1 MEEKREELGTRQKAC
16 GDRMERDNKNPDLPS
31 TNPSTTSALGL
42 PSSPTY
48 DHHLSIPSEFQS
60 HALPSHVKYK
70 NCRDVNI
77 RVLLYN
83 KAPMKYHMCPST
95 LFCYPWGNHGCDR
108 EIKPHGFE
116 RVRLLTFPL
125 SEFWDIQTTVQES
138 KAVSTIHAEVSLVCT
153 GSGRTE
159 SKDSQ
164 EQLGCPV
171 SQTLKSYQPQAYCR
185 GLHPRISFLLMG

>member
-16 GDRMERDNKNPDLPS
+16 GDRMERGNKNPDLPS

-77 RVLLYN
+77 QVLLYN
-83 KAPMKYHMCPST
+83 KAPMKYHICPST
-95 LFCYPWGNHGCDR
+95 LFATPGG
-108 EIKPHGFE
+108 IMG
-116 RVRLLTFPL
+116 V
-125 SEFWDIQTTVQES
+125 
-138 KAVSTIHAEVSLVCT
+138 
-153 GSGRTE
+153 TE
-159 SKDSQ
+159 K
-164 EQLGCPV
+164 
-171 SQTLKSYQPQAYCR
+171 
-185 GLHPRISFLLMG
+185 

>member
-16 GDRMERDNKNPDLPS
+16 GDKMERDNKNPDLPS

-42 PSSPTY
+42 PSSLTY

-83 KAPMKYHMCPST
+83 KAPMKSHMCPST
-95 LFCYPWGNHGCDR
+95 LFGCPWGNHGCDR
-108 EIKPHGFE
+108 GTKPRGSSHSLFLSSGTFRPQSRNQKQFQLSMLKCPWCAQDQTE
-116 RVRLLTFPL
+116 QSLKTARSSLGVLCLRL
-125 SEFWDIQTTVQES
+125 
-138 KAVSTIHAEVSLVCT
+138 
-153 GSGRTE
+153 
-159 SKDSQ
+159 
-164 EQLGCPV
+164 
-171 SQTLKSYQPQAYCR
+171 
-185 GLHPRISFLLMG
+185 